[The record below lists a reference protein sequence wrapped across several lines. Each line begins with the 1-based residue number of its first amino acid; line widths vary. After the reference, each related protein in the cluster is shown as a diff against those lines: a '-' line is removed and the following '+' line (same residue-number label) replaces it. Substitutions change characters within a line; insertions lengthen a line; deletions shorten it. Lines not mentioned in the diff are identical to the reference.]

1 MTKASST
8 TRTTDREILL
18 TRVFDAPRELVFN
31 AWIDPKHIAQWFG
44 PTGFATTIH
53 EMDVRPGGVWR
64 FIMHGPDGVDYPNRI
79 VYVEIVKPERLVYN
93 HFSEDTDEPGQFHVT
108 MTFAEQGGKTV
119 LSMQMLFETAAERDR
134 VVKEYG
140 AIEGG
145 EQTLDRLAAY
155 LAAG

>member
-1 MTKASST
+1 MAKASST

-31 AWIDPKHIAQWFG
+31 AWVDPIHIAQWFG
-44 PTGFATTIH
+44 PDGFTTTIL

-79 VYVEIVKPERLVYN
+79 VYVEVAKPERLVYN
-93 HFSEDTDEPGQFHVT
+93 HFSEDVDEPGQFHVT
-108 MTFAEQGGKTV
+108 MTFTEQGGKTV

-145 EQTLDRLAAY
+145 EQTLDRLAAH

>member
-1 MTKASST
+1 MAKASST

-31 AWIDPKHIAQWFG
+31 AWIDPNHIAQWFG
-44 PTGFATTIH
+44 PDGFTTTIL

-64 FIMHGPDGVDYPNRI
+64 FIMHGPDGVDYPNKI

-93 HFSEDTDEPGQFHVT
+93 HFSEDVDEPGQFHVT
-108 MTFAEQGGKTV
+108 MTFAEQAGKTV

-155 LAAG
+155 LAAR

>member
-1 MTKASST
+1 MTSPA
-8 TRTTDREILL
+8 DREIVT
-18 TRVFDAPRELVFN
+18 TRVVDAPRERVWK
-31 AWIDPKHIAQWFG
+31 AWTDREQVAQWWG
-44 PTGFATTIH
+44 PNGFTNTIH
-53 EMDVRPGGVWR
+53 EMDLRPGGVWR
-64 FIMHGPDGVDYPNRI
+64 FVMHGPDGTDYRNKI
-79 VYVEIVKPERLVYN
+79 IYEEIVKPERLVYN
-93 HFSEDTDEPGQFHVT
+93 HFSEDVDEPGQFHVT
-108 MTFAEQGGKTV
+108 MTFAEQAGRTV